1 MIKIETTS
9 ASQSTK
15 APPLDMKPLIPQKL
29 LTVELETGSDMEFK
43 GEQQMLQ
50 DFTMMEQSIQTL
62 MLFVLQVSSV
72 IQIEL
77 MENLKLPSFLVQRDL
92 KVLLLELLQN

>member
-1 MIKIETTS
+1 
-9 ASQSTK
+9 
-15 APPLDMKPLIPQKL
+15 
-29 LTVELETGSDMEFK
+29 MEFK

-72 IQIEL
+72 IQIES
-77 MENLKLPSFLVQRDL
+77 MENSKHPSFLVQKDL